1 MNEWILDEWM
11 DKWMD
16 RWKNKCIDEWID
28 ERMVEC
34 MKILEGVSKW
44 ISWYKETQS
53 ILQRLSDEKKNQ
65 LYKLSHTCNYT
76 SSHNSFEVLDQ
87 FHVI

>member
-53 ILQRLSDEKKNQ
+53 ILQRLSDEKKF
-65 LYKLSHTCNYT
+65 NYT
-76 SSHNSFEVLDQ
+76 NCHIIIPV
-87 FHVI
+87 VIILLKY